1 MNTILVDIKEQELVN
16 FISTTNFNLNTLNE
30 NGHKNLFECY
40 PFTLY
45 RKRMMGES
53 FLTIQIPLIDFCLF
67 LGSGLVK

>member
-1 MNTILVDIKEQELVN
+1 MNTISVDIKEQDLPNFVLVSN
-16 FISTTNFNLNTLNE
+16 YNLSSLNE
-30 NGHKNLFECY
+30 QGHEKLFKEL

-67 LGSGLVK
+67 SGSGLVK